1 MKMSEINDLALG
13 EDPKDA
19 MDNTSPENTHQS
31 SMKVEPNHD
40 QAIANQ
46 FGN

>member
-19 MDNTSPENTHQS
+19 MEHQSPEHTFQS
-31 SMKVEPNHD
+31 SM
-40 QAIANQ
+40 
-46 FGN
+46 